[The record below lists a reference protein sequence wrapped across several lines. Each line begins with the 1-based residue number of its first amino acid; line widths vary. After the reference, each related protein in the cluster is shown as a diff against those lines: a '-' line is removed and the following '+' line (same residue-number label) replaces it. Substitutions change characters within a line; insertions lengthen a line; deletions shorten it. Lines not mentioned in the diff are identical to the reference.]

1 MSQGFGSQLLY
12 YISDQCLK
20 LWKFCFPPV
29 KGLGLASDTATQPIV
44 FTPSL
49 GKEHTE
55 KELDLTA
62 TRFRSSN
69 FSAEPHTNVVQKK

>member
-1 MSQGFGSQLLY
+1 MSQGFESQLLY

-20 LWKFCFPPV
+20 LWKLCFSPV
-29 KGLGLASDTATQPIV
+29 KGHGLASDTATQPVV
-44 FTPSL
+44 FTPGL
-49 GKEHTE
+49 WKEQTE

-69 FSAEPHTNVVQKK
+69 FSAEPHTNVVQDK